1 MQIKVDVQLTKL
13 DGTPMTTVE
22 NYDNENFVSTE
33 ETPKENPYYQKKVS
47 VTLQSVCVNTLLATT
62 QKDANI
68 SGTEKLKRFNLASKI
83 QANDS
88 VDLTAEE
95 ITLVKKRIGEISVP
109 LVIGKAY
116 ELLEQKNTED

>member
-1 MQIKVDVQLTKL
+1 MQIKVNVQLTKL

-33 ETPKENPYYQKKVS
+33 ETPKENPYCQKRVDI
-47 VTLQSVCVNTLLATT
+47 TLQAICVNVLLAST

-68 SGTEKLKRFNLASKI
+68 SGAEKLERFNLASKI

-116 ELLEQKNTED
+116 ELLEQKTEN